1 VLTVTSHSDRTSPV
15 VRGKWILDNLLGAPP
30 PNPPADVPP
39 LAEEEKTGRE
49 KVRSM
54 REKMTAHRA
63 NPVCAS
69 CHQIMDP
76 IGLGLENFDAVGA
89 WRDRDGVSLSS
100 AGTPI
105 DASGQ
110 LMDGT
115 KVDGVVTLR
124 EALVRDPEI
133 FVGAFTEKLLTYAIG
148 RGVAHYDM
156 PVVRAIARD
165 ARRTNYTFSSILFGI
180 VESAPFQTRVK
191 AAEVEGPAPE
201 TRTVAQ

>member
-1 VLTVTSHSDRTSPV
+1 
-15 VRGKWILDNLLGAPP
+15 
-30 PNPPADVPP
+30 
-39 LAEEEKTGRE
+39 
-49 KVRSM
+49 M

-89 WRDRDGVSLSS
+89 WRDRDGISLSS
-100 AGTPI
+100 VGTPI

-115 KVDGVVTLR
+115 KVDGVITLR

-156 PVVRAIARD
+156 PVVRAIVRD
-165 ARRTNYTFSSILFGI
+165 GRRTNYAFSSILLGI
-180 VESAPFQTRVK
+180 VESGPFQMRMKTV
-191 AAEVEGPAPE
+191 EVAP
-201 TRTVAQ
+201 

>member
-1 VLTVTSHSDRTSPV
+1 
-15 VRGKWILDNLLGAPP
+15 
-30 PNPPADVPP
+30 
-39 LAEEEKTGRE
+39 
-49 KVRSM
+49 M
-54 REKMTAHRA
+54 REKMVAHRA
-63 NPVCAS
+63 NPACAS

-89 WRDRDGVSLSS
+89 WRDRDGTSLSS

-124 EALVRDPEI
+124 EALIRDPEI

-156 PVVRAIARD
+156 PVVRAIVRD
-165 ARRTNYTFSSILFGI
+165 ARRTKYTFSSILFGI
-180 VESAPFQTRVK
+180 VESGPFQMRMKTPELESP
-191 AAEVEGPAPE
+191 AAP
-201 TRTVAQ
+201 TQSVAQ